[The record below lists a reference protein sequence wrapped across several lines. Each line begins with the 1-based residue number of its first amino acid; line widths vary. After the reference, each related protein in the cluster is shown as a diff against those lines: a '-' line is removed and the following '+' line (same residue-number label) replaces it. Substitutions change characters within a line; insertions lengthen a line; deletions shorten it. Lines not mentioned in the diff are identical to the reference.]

1 MSSYS
6 KSSVEA
12 SSSLKHCI
20 PNQKAQQQQ
29 PQKGKERNTQPVNS
43 AGPVIE
49 TCSSS
54 KQQERTT
61 IKNNG
66 NHLNNSKAGSKS
78 LVSGKQPSA
87 PQGKIISSPSNKQPV
102 SKNTEIIVAGYK
114 ESTSTVNLPD
124 TLSSSVA
131 SNDSSSPVGDLNKSK
146 STSTKYTNGS
156 STSGTKFH
164 PGKNNNTKWRR
175 NNFPFFYG
183 GYPCGQPRRIN
194 VPSTIPYFGG
204 GYPTDA
210 NFYFPSSGIC
220 PPHYSPIHHPH
231 LRHPHLSQHPFLP
244 VPPVAQTHPYHKYLA
259 LNNIGSLR
267 RSKSAHGS
275 FRSKLASPSHQKLNT
290 R

>member
-12 SSSLKHCI
+12 LSSQKHCI

-29 PQKGKERNTQPVNS
+29 PQKGKERNTQAVTS
-43 AGPVIE
+43 TGVLIG

-54 KQQERTT
+54 KQQEQTT

-66 NHLNNSKAGSKS
+66 NHLIYSKTGSKS
-78 LVSGKQPSA
+78 LVSGKESTV
-87 PQGKIISSPSNKQPV
+87 PQGKTISSSSNKQAV
-102 SKNTEIIVAGYK
+102 TKSTEIIAAGHK
-114 ESTSTVNLPD
+114 ESTSTINLPD
-124 TLSSSVA
+124 TLSSSLA
-131 SNDSSSPVGDLNKSK
+131 SNNSGSPVGDLNKSK
-146 STSTKYTNGS
+146 STSTKYTNGP

-183 GYPCGQPRRIN
+183 GYPSQPRRIN

-204 GYPTDA
+204 GYPPDA

>member
-12 SSSLKHCI
+12 LSSLKHCI
-20 PNQKAQQQQ
+20 PNQKAQQKQ
-29 PQKGKERNTQPVNS
+29 PQKGKERNTQAVTS
-43 AGPVIE
+43 TGVLIG

-54 KQQERTT
+54 KQQEQTT

-66 NHLNNSKAGSKS
+66 NHLIYSKTGSKS
-78 LVSGKQPSA
+78 LVSGKESTVQ
-87 PQGKIISSPSNKQPV
+87 QGKAISSSSNKQAV
-102 SKNTEIIVAGYK
+102 TKSTEIIAAGHK
-114 ESTSTVNLPD
+114 ESTSTINLPD
-124 TLSSSVA
+124 TLSSSLA
-131 SNDSSSPVGDLNKSK
+131 SNNSGSPVGDLNKSK
-146 STSTKYTNGS
+146 STSTKYTNGP

-183 GYPCGQPRRIN
+183 GYPSQPRRIN

-204 GYPTDA
+204 GYPPDA

-275 FRSKLASPSHQKLNT
+275 FRSRLASPSHQKLNT

>member
-12 SSSLKHCI
+12 SSSLNHSI
-20 PNQKAQQQQ
+20 PNQKAQQEQ
-29 PQKGKERNTQPVNS
+29 PQKGNERNTQAVNS
-43 AGPVIE
+43 TGVLIG

-54 KQQERTT
+54 KQQDRTT

-66 NHLNNSKAGSKS
+66 NHLNNSKTGSKS
-78 LVSGKQPSA
+78 LVSGKQTTFL
-87 PQGKIISSPSNKQPV
+87 QGKTISSPSNKQAV
-102 SKNTEIIVAGYK
+102 SKSTNIIVAGHE
-114 ESTSTVNLPD
+114 ESTSTINLPN
-124 TLSSSVA
+124 TLSSSAA
-131 SNDSSSPVGDLNKSK
+131 SNNSSSPVGDVNKSK
-146 STSTKYTNGS
+146 SAKHTNGS
-156 STSGTKFH
+156 SPPGTKFH

-183 GYPCGQPRRIN
+183 GYPSQPRRIN
-194 VPSTIPYFGG
+194 VPSNIPYFGG

-210 NFYFPSSGIC
+210 NFYFSSSGIC

-244 VPPVAQTHPYHKYLA
+244 VPPVAPTHPYHKYLA

-267 RSKSAHGS
+267 RSKSAHGC

>member
-12 SSSLKHCI
+12 LSSLKHCI

-29 PQKGKERNTQPVNS
+29 PQKGKERNTQAVTS
-43 AGPVIE
+43 TGVLIG

-54 KQQERTT
+54 KQQEQTT

-66 NHLNNSKAGSKS
+66 NHLIYSKTGSKS
-78 LVSGKQPSA
+78 LVSGKESTV
-87 PQGKIISSPSNKQPV
+87 PQGKTISSSSNKQAV
-102 SKNTEIIVAGYK
+102 TKSTEIIAAGHK
-114 ESTSTVNLPD
+114 ESTSTINLPD
-124 TLSSSVA
+124 TLSSSLA
-131 SNDSSSPVGDLNKSK
+131 SNNSGSPEGDLNKSK
-146 STSTKYTNGS
+146 STSTKYTNGP

-183 GYPCGQPRRIN
+183 GYPSQPRRIN

-204 GYPTDA
+204 GYPPDA

-275 FRSKLASPSHQKLNT
+275 FRSRLASPSHQKLNT

>member
-12 SSSLKHCI
+12 LSSLKHCI

-29 PQKGKERNTQPVNS
+29 PQKGKERNTQAVTS
-43 AGPVIE
+43 TGVLIG

-54 KQQERTT
+54 KQQEQTT
-61 IKNNG
+61 IKGNG
-66 NHLNNSKAGSKS
+66 NHLIYSKTGSKS
-78 LVSGKQPSA
+78 LVSGKESTV
-87 PQGKIISSPSNKQPV
+87 PQGKTISSSSNKQAV
-102 SKNTEIIVAGYK
+102 TKSTELIAAGHK
-114 ESTSTVNLPD
+114 ESTSTINLPD
-124 TLSSSVA
+124 TLSSSLA
-131 SNDSSSPVGDLNKSK
+131 SNNSGSPVGDLNKSK
-146 STSTKYTNGS
+146 STSTKYTNGP

-183 GYPCGQPRRIN
+183 GYPSQPRRIN

-204 GYPTDA
+204 GYPPDA

-275 FRSKLASPSHQKLNT
+275 FRSRLASPSHQKLNT

>member
-12 SSSLKHCI
+12 LSSLKHCI

-29 PQKGKERNTQPVNS
+29 PQQGKERNTQAVTS
-43 AGPVIE
+43 TGVLIG

-54 KQQERTT
+54 KQQEQTT

-66 NHLNNSKAGSKS
+66 NHLIYSKTGSKS
-78 LVSGKQPSA
+78 LVSGKESTV
-87 PQGKIISSPSNKQPV
+87 PQGKTISSSSNKQAV
-102 SKNTEIIVAGYK
+102 TKSTEIIAAGHK
-114 ESTSTVNLPD
+114 ESTSTINLPD
-124 TLSSSVA
+124 TLSSSLA
-131 SNDSSSPVGDLNKSK
+131 SNNSGSPVGDLNKSK
-146 STSTKYTNGS
+146 STSTKYTNGP

-183 GYPCGQPRRIN
+183 GYPSQPRRIN

-204 GYPTDA
+204 GYPPDA

-275 FRSKLASPSHQKLNT
+275 FRSRLASPSHQKLNT

>member
-12 SSSLKHCI
+12 LSSLKHCI
-20 PNQKAQQQQ
+20 PNQKAQQKQ
-29 PQKGKERNTQPVNS
+29 PQKGKERNTQAVTS
-43 AGPVIE
+43 TGVLIG

-54 KQQERTT
+54 KQQEQTT
-61 IKNNG
+61 IKSNG
-66 NHLNNSKAGSKS
+66 NHLIYSKTGSKS
-78 LVSGKQPSA
+78 LVSGKESTV
-87 PQGKIISSPSNKQPV
+87 PQGKTISSSSNKQAV
-102 SKNTEIIVAGYK
+102 TKSTEIIAAGHK
-114 ESTSTVNLPD
+114 ESTSTINLPD
-124 TLSSSVA
+124 TLSSSLA
-131 SNDSSSPVGDLNKSK
+131 SNNSGSPVGDLNKSK
-146 STSTKYTNGS
+146 STSTKYTNGP

-183 GYPCGQPRRIN
+183 GYPSQPRRIN

-204 GYPTDA
+204 GYPPDA

-275 FRSKLASPSHQKLNT
+275 FRSRLASPSHQKLNT

>member
-12 SSSLKHCI
+12 LSSLKHCI

-29 PQKGKERNTQPVNS
+29 PQKGKERNTQAVTS
-43 AGPVIE
+43 TGVLIG

-54 KQQERTT
+54 KQQEQTT
-61 IKNNG
+61 IKSNG
-66 NHLNNSKAGSKS
+66 NHLIYSKTGSKS
-78 LVSGKQPSA
+78 LVSGKESTV
-87 PQGKIISSPSNKQPV
+87 PQGKTISSSSNEQAVTK
-102 SKNTEIIVAGYK
+102 STEIIAAGHK
-114 ESTSTVNLPD
+114 ESTSTINLPD
-124 TLSSSVA
+124 TLSSSLA
-131 SNDSSSPVGDLNKSK
+131 SNNSGSPVGDLNKSK
-146 STSTKYTNGS
+146 STSTKYTNGP

-183 GYPCGQPRRIN
+183 GYPSQPRRIN

-204 GYPTDA
+204 GYPPDA

-275 FRSKLASPSHQKLNT
+275 FRSRLASPSHQKLNT

>member
-12 SSSLKHCI
+12 LSSLKHCI

-29 PQKGKERNTQPVNS
+29 PQKGKERNTQAVTS
-43 AGPVIE
+43 TGVQIG

-54 KQQERTT
+54 KQQEQTT

-66 NHLNNSKAGSKS
+66 NHLIYSKTGSKS
-78 LVSGKQPSA
+78 LVSGKESTV
-87 PQGKIISSPSNKQPV
+87 PQGKTISSSSNKQAV
-102 SKNTEIIVAGYK
+102 TKSTEIIAAGHK
-114 ESTSTVNLPD
+114 ESTSTINLPD
-124 TLSSSVA
+124 TLSSSLA
-131 SNDSSSPVGDLNKSK
+131 SNNSGSPVGDLNKSK
-146 STSTKYTNGS
+146 STSTKYTNGP

-183 GYPCGQPRRIN
+183 GYPSQPRRIN

-204 GYPTDA
+204 GYPPDA

-275 FRSKLASPSHQKLNT
+275 FRSRLASPSHQKLNT

>member
-12 SSSLKHCI
+12 LSSLKHCI

-29 PQKGKERNTQPVNS
+29 PQKGKERNTQAVTS
-43 AGPVIE
+43 TGVLIG

-54 KQQERTT
+54 KQQEQTT

-66 NHLNNSKAGSKS
+66 NHLIYSKTGSKS
-78 LVSGKQPSA
+78 VVSGKESTV
-87 PQGKIISSPSNKQPV
+87 PQGKTISSSSNKQAV
-102 SKNTEIIVAGYK
+102 TKSTELIAAGHK
-114 ESTSTVNLPD
+114 ESTSTINLPD
-124 TLSSSVA
+124 TLSSSLA
-131 SNDSSSPVGDLNKSK
+131 SNNSGSPVGDLNKSK
-146 STSTKYTNGS
+146 STSTKYTNGP

-183 GYPCGQPRRIN
+183 GYPSQPRRIN

-204 GYPTDA
+204 GYPPDA

-275 FRSKLASPSHQKLNT
+275 FRSRLASPSHQKLNT

>member
-12 SSSLKHCI
+12 LSSLKHCI
-20 PNQKAQQQQ
+20 PNQKAQQKQ
-29 PQKGKERNTQPVNS
+29 PQKGKERNTQAVTS
-43 AGPVIE
+43 TGVLIG

-54 KQQERTT
+54 KQQEQTT

-66 NHLNNSKAGSKS
+66 NHLIYSKTGSKS
-78 LVSGKQPSA
+78 VVSGKESTV
-87 PQGKIISSPSNKQPV
+87 PQGKTISSSSNKQAV
-102 SKNTEIIVAGYK
+102 TKSTEIIAAGHK
-114 ESTSTVNLPD
+114 ESTSTINLPD
-124 TLSSSVA
+124 TLSSSLA
-131 SNDSSSPVGDLNKSK
+131 SNNSGSPVGDLNKSK
-146 STSTKYTNGS
+146 STSTKYTNGP

-183 GYPCGQPRRIN
+183 GYPSQPRRIN

-204 GYPTDA
+204 GYPPDA

-275 FRSKLASPSHQKLNT
+275 FRSRLASPSHQKLNT

>member
-12 SSSLKHCI
+12 LSSLKHCI

-29 PQKGKERNTQPVNS
+29 PQKGKERNTQAVTS
-43 AGPVIE
+43 TGVLIG

-54 KQQERTT
+54 KQQEQTT
-61 IKNNG
+61 IKSNG
-66 NHLNNSKAGSKS
+66 NHLIYSKTGSKS
-78 LVSGKQPSA
+78 LVSGKESTV
-87 PQGKIISSPSNKQPV
+87 PQGKTISSSSNKQAV
-102 SKNTEIIVAGYK
+102 TKSTELIAAGHK
-114 ESTSTVNLPD
+114 ESTSTINLPD
-124 TLSSSVA
+124 TLSSSLA
-131 SNDSSSPVGDLNKSK
+131 SNNSGSPVGDLNKSK
-146 STSTKYTNGS
+146 STSTKYTNGP

-183 GYPCGQPRRIN
+183 GYPSQPRRIN

-204 GYPTDA
+204 GYPPDA

-275 FRSKLASPSHQKLNT
+275 FRSRLASPSHQKLNT

>member
-12 SSSLKHCI
+12 LSSLKHCI

-29 PQKGKERNTQPVNS
+29 PQKGKERNTQAVTS
-43 AGPVIE
+43 TGVLIG

-54 KQQERTT
+54 KQQEQTT
-61 IKNNG
+61 IKGNG
-66 NHLNNSKAGSKS
+66 NHLIYSKTGSKS
-78 LVSGKQPSA
+78 LVSGKESTV
-87 PQGKIISSPSNKQPV
+87 PQGKTISSSSNKQAV
-102 SKNTEIIVAGYK
+102 TKSTEIIAAGHK
-114 ESTSTVNLPD
+114 ESTSTINLPD
-124 TLSSSVA
+124 TLSSSLA
-131 SNDSSSPVGDLNKSK
+131 SNNSGSPVGDLNKSK
-146 STSTKYTNGS
+146 STSTKYTNGP

-183 GYPCGQPRRIN
+183 GYPSQPLRIN

-204 GYPTDA
+204 GYPPDA

-275 FRSKLASPSHQKLNT
+275 FRSRLASPSHQKLNT

>member
-12 SSSLKHCI
+12 LSSLKHCI

-29 PQKGKERNTQPVNS
+29 PQKGKERNTQAVTS
-43 AGPVIE
+43 TGVLIG

-54 KQQERTT
+54 KQQEQTT
-61 IKNNG
+61 IKSNG
-66 NHLNNSKAGSKS
+66 NHLIYSKTGSKS
-78 LVSGKQPSA
+78 LVSGKESTV
-87 PQGKIISSPSNKQPV
+87 PQGKTISSSSNKQAV
-102 SKNTEIIVAGYK
+102 TKSTEIIAAGHK
-114 ESTSTVNLPD
+114 ESTSTINLPD
-124 TLSSSVA
+124 TLSSSLA
-131 SNDSSSPVGDLNKSK
+131 SNNSGSPVGDLNKSK
-146 STSTKYTNGS
+146 STSTKYTNGP

-183 GYPCGQPRRIN
+183 GYPSQPRRIN

-204 GYPTDA
+204 GYPPDA

-275 FRSKLASPSHQKLNT
+275 FRSRLASPSHQKLNT

>member
-12 SSSLKHCI
+12 LSSLKHCI
-20 PNQKAQQQQ
+20 PNQKAQQKQ
-29 PQKGKERNTQPVNS
+29 PQKGKERNTQAVTS
-43 AGPVIE
+43 TGVLIG

-54 KQQERTT
+54 KQQEQTT
-61 IKNNG
+61 IKGNG
-66 NHLNNSKAGSKS
+66 NHLIYSKTGSKS
-78 LVSGKQPSA
+78 VVSGKESTV
-87 PQGKIISSPSNKQPV
+87 PQGKTISSSSNKQAV
-102 SKNTEIIVAGYK
+102 TKSTEIIAAGHK
-114 ESTSTVNLPD
+114 ESTSTINLPD
-124 TLSSSVA
+124 TLSSSLA
-131 SNDSSSPVGDLNKSK
+131 SNNSGSPVGDLNKSK
-146 STSTKYTNGS
+146 STSTKYTNGP

-183 GYPCGQPRRIN
+183 GYPSQPRRIN

-204 GYPTDA
+204 GYPPDA

-275 FRSKLASPSHQKLNT
+275 FRSRLASPSHQKLNT

>member
-12 SSSLKHCI
+12 LSSLKHCI
-20 PNQKAQQQQ
+20 PNQKAQQKQ
-29 PQKGKERNTQPVNS
+29 PQKGKERNTQAVTS
-43 AGPVIE
+43 TGVLIG

-54 KQQERTT
+54 KQQEQTT

-66 NHLNNSKAGSKS
+66 NHLIYSKTGSKS
-78 LVSGKQPSA
+78 LVSGKESTV
-87 PQGKIISSPSNKQPV
+87 PQGKTISSSSNKQAV
-102 SKNTEIIVAGYK
+102 TKSTEIIAAGHK
-114 ESTSTVNLPD
+114 ESTSTINLPD
-124 TLSSSVA
+124 TLSSSLA
-131 SNDSSSPVGDLNKSK
+131 SNNSGSPVGDLNKSK
-146 STSTKYTNGS
+146 STSTKYTNGP

-183 GYPCGQPRRIN
+183 GYPSQPRRIN

-204 GYPTDA
+204 GYPPDA

-275 FRSKLASPSHQKLNT
+275 FRSRLASPSHQKLNT

>member
-12 SSSLKHCI
+12 LSSLKHCI

-29 PQKGKERNTQPVNS
+29 PQKGKERNTQAVTS
-43 AGPVIE
+43 TGVQIG

-54 KQQERTT
+54 KQQEQTT

-66 NHLNNSKAGSKS
+66 NHLIYSKTGSKS
-78 LVSGKQPSA
+78 LVSGKESTA
-87 PQGKIISSPSNKQPV
+87 PQGKTISSSSNKQAV
-102 SKNTEIIVAGYK
+102 TKSTEIIAAGHK
-114 ESTSTVNLPD
+114 ESTSTINLPD
-124 TLSSSVA
+124 TLSSSLA
-131 SNDSSSPVGDLNKSK
+131 SNNSGSPVGDLNKSK
-146 STSTKYTNGS
+146 STSTKYTNGP

-183 GYPCGQPRRIN
+183 GYPSQPRRIN

-204 GYPTDA
+204 GYPPDA

-275 FRSKLASPSHQKLNT
+275 FRSRLASPSHQKLNT

>member
-12 SSSLKHCI
+12 LSSLKHCI
-20 PNQKAQQQQ
+20 PHQKAQQQQ
-29 PQKGKERNTQPVNS
+29 PQKGKERNTQAVTS
-43 AGPVIE
+43 TGVIIG

-54 KQQERTT
+54 KQQEQTT
-61 IKNNG
+61 IKSNG
-66 NHLNNSKAGSKS
+66 NHLIYSKTGSKS
-78 LVSGKQPSA
+78 LVSGKESTV
-87 PQGKIISSPSNKQPV
+87 PQGKTISSSSNKQAV
-102 SKNTEIIVAGYK
+102 TKSTEIIAAGHK
-114 ESTSTVNLPD
+114 ESTSTINLPD
-124 TLSSSVA
+124 TLSSSLA
-131 SNDSSSPVGDLNKSK
+131 SNNSGSPVGDLNKSK
-146 STSTKYTNGS
+146 STSTKYTNGP

-183 GYPCGQPRRIN
+183 GYPSQPRRIN

-204 GYPTDA
+204 GYPPDA

-275 FRSKLASPSHQKLNT
+275 FRSRLASPSHQKLNT